1 MSKYKVGDKVL
12 FLENDKSHKEY
23 LTVGKHYSVFKLWIP
38 HYGLIND
45 VGTITYVDESQINL
59 ISGLYKNS
67 NRYKLQQ
74 AIKKTGF
81 HAEKLS
87 LASNHAKTYFT
98 GFTAESRFNSRGD
111 ITKDRLNSLL
121 TTLAF
126 AERELLGVGAKT
138 VDDVAVD
145 EPLKE
150 KEVIVNVT
158 EMKNQYYDDSKS
170 NDLYSNYFE
179 SASKRNQSKRD
190 AKVKN
195 FLIAFLVVVVLLA
208 LWFLFK

>member
-1 MSKYKVGDKVL
+1 MGELKSGDIVKHSGKKIILDNSRNVEIIESYEKLTLVCAYGWVQTRKLELVEENMKYT
-12 FLENDKSHKEY
+12 E
-23 LTVGKHYSVFKLWIP
+23 
-38 HYGLIND
+38 
-45 VGTITYVDESQINL
+45 
-59 ISGLYKNS
+59 S

-111 ITKDRLNSLL
+111 ITEERLNSLL

-138 VDDVAVD
+138 VDDVLIN
-145 EPLKE
+145 EPSTE
-150 KEVIVNVT
+150 NQVSVNVT

-170 NDLYSNYFE
+170 NDLYSNYIE

-195 FLIAFLVVVVLLA
+195 FLIAFLFVVVLLA

>member
-1 MSKYKVGDKVL
+1 MCK
-12 FLENDKSHKEY
+12 FN
-23 LTVGKHYSVFKLWIP
+23 
-38 HYGLIND
+38 
-45 VGTITYVDESQINL
+45 VDEYNQ
-59 ISGLYKNS
+59 S
-67 NRYKLQQ
+67 NRYRLQQ

-111 ITKDRLNSLL
+111 ITEERLNALL

-138 VDDVAVD
+138 VDDVAID
-145 EPLKE
+145 DPSKE
-150 KEVIVNVT
+150 NEVSVNVT
-158 EMKNQYYDDSKS
+158 EMKNQYYYDSKS

-195 FLIAFLVVVVLLA
+195 FLIAFLVVVVILA
-208 LWFLFK
+208 IYFFTR

>member
-1 MSKYKVGDKVL
+1 MGELKSGDIAKHSGKKIILDRSRNVEIIESYEKLTLVCAYGWVQTRKLELVEEDMKYT
-12 FLENDKSHKEY
+12 E
-23 LTVGKHYSVFKLWIP
+23 
-38 HYGLIND
+38 
-45 VGTITYVDESQINL
+45 
-59 ISGLYKNS
+59 S

-74 AIKKTGF
+74 AIKATGF
-81 HAEKLS
+81 KIGDLS
-87 LASNHAKTYFT
+87 LATGNAKTYLT

-111 ITKDRLNSLL
+111 ITEERLNSLL

-138 VDDVAVD
+138 VDDIALD
-145 EPLKE
+145 ETQTE
-150 KEVIVNVT
+150 NEVSVNVN
-158 EMKNQYYDDSKS
+158 EMKNQYYDSSKS

-195 FLIAFLVVVVLLA
+195 FLIAFLVVVVILA
-208 LWFLFK
+208 IYFFTR

>member
-1 MSKYKVGDKVL
+1 MKYT
-12 FLENDKSHKEY
+12 E
-23 LTVGKHYSVFKLWIP
+23 
-38 HYGLIND
+38 
-45 VGTITYVDESQINL
+45 
-59 ISGLYKNS
+59 S

-74 AIKKTGF
+74 AIKATGF
-81 HAEKLS
+81 KIGDLS
-87 LASNHAKTYFT
+87 LATGNVKTYFT

-111 ITKDRLNSLL
+111 ITEERLNALL

-138 VDDVAVD
+138 VDDVAID
-145 EPLKE
+145 QPSTE
-150 KEVIVNVT
+150 KEVVVNVT
-158 EMKNQYYDDSKS
+158 EMKNRYYDDSKS

-190 AKVKN
+190 AKVKKV
-195 FLIAFLVVVVLLA
+195 LIVFVVVVVLLA

>member
-1 MSKYKVGDKVL
+1 MEVIMSKLKSGDIVEIEAGFTKNFYRGDRFEFITPKNNDLVIVRSVFTIHKNNLKKVG
-12 FLENDKSHKEY
+12 ENMKYTE
-23 LTVGKHYSVFKLWIP
+23 
-38 HYGLIND
+38 
-45 VGTITYVDESQINL
+45 
-59 ISGLYKNS
+59 S

-111 ITKDRLNSLL
+111 ITDERLNSLL

-126 AERELLGVGAKT
+126 AERELLGVGAKN
-138 VDDVAVD
+138 VDDVAID
-145 EPLKE
+145 EPSKE

-158 EMKNQYYDDSKS
+158 EMQNQYYDDSKS

-179 SASKRNQSKRD
+179 SASKINQSKRD